1 MFKSS
6 KNDYDKIIFTE
17 RSRISSIKIE
27 YNREYKV
34 QFLWKAKVVFYL
46 DNSTKRITETFD
58 VFVNAF
64 NPIKKGA
71 YIQDTYFEDFIIS
84 NHKDE
89 LIIINDTNYGN
100 NGEYDILKPMH
111 NDFKESIKFKI
122 SLGEKECCKITNF
135 VREYSTMQ
143 DIILYINHNYTIF
156 RLYHDI
162 VDINIGLYLEIKDR
176 EKNRIEQTQR
186 KEDYGNN
193 PF

>member
-6 KNDYDKIIFTE
+6 KNDYDKIIFEE

-71 YIQDTYFEDFIIS
+71 YI
-84 NHKDE
+84 
-89 LIIINDTNYGN
+89 
-100 NGEYDILKPMH
+100 
-111 NDFKESIKFKI
+111 
-122 SLGEKECCKITNF
+122 
-135 VREYSTMQ
+135 
-143 DIILYINHNYTIF
+143 
-156 RLYHDI
+156 
-162 VDINIGLYLEIKDR
+162 
-176 EKNRIEQTQR
+176 
-186 KEDYGNN
+186 
-193 PF
+193 